1 MLTRR
6 FHCAVQFCL
15 PAQFLNAIKGKGRP
29 PNHLWARKDKAK
41 VPNADT
47 KLSVCSPILLAG
59 TLPQGHK
66 GKGRPT
72 HYPRKDKAKAP
83 NADTKLSP
91 AQRELSYSSG
101 SSGTLHLHP
110 RILPRLN
117 PSPQLCVFVK
127 RLQMCVCM
135 FKYMYAPKAHSSA
148 FLSSVCRCVCARL
161 SMYIVSIFMYN
172 MHASA
177 STHWCQ
183 CAVHLSE

>member
-59 TLPQGHK
+59 TLPSGHKGEGRPTHYPRKDKAKAPNAGTKLSLCSPILLAGTLPQGHK
-66 GKGRPT
+66 EKGRPT

-127 RLQMCVCM
+127 RVQMCVCT
-135 FKYMYAPKAHSSA
+135 FEYVYSE
-148 FLSSVCRCVCARL
+148 
-161 SMYIVSIFMYN
+161 YIYV
-172 MHASA
+172 
-177 STHWCQ
+177 
-183 CAVHLSE
+183 

>member
-59 TLPQGHK
+59 TLPSGHKGEGRPTHYPRKDKAKAPNAGTKLSLCSPILLAGTLPQGHK
-66 GKGRPT
+66 EKGRPT

-83 NADTKLSP
+83 NADTKLSVCSP
-91 AQRELSYSSG
+91 ILLA
-101 SSGTLHLHP
+101 GTLLKAIKEKADQHIIP
-110 RILPRLN
+110 GPERTRQR
-117 PSPQLCVFVK
+117 PQTLT
-127 RLQMCVCM
+127 Q
-135 FKYMYAPKAHSSA
+135 SS
-148 FLSSVCRCVCARL
+148 
-161 SMYIVSIFMYN
+161 
-172 MHASA
+172 H
-177 STHWCQ
+177 
-183 CAVHLSE
+183 CAVQFACWHTSSRP